1 MMIRLILAIVGGLA
15 AWRYRN
21 HIKEYVNNQLPE
33 VQRKATQVFGE
44 AADKFNSARR
54 PARPSIPE
62 RREGQA

>member
-21 HIKEYVNNQLPE
+21 HIKEYVNNRLPE

-44 AADKFNSARR
+44 AAVKFNSARQ